1 MTDAHFMREALA
13 EGRKA
18 RTHCTPNPPVGCVIV
33 ADDKIVGRG
42 HTQPPG
48 KNHAEAQALASS
60 DDIDFAQAT
69 VFVTLEPCSFHGR
82 TPSCGKA
89 LAELGVAKVVIALVD
104 PDPRNSG
111 AGIALLRQ
119 AGVAVEIGLSAQQ
132 AFRDLSPFLKEASK
146 ALPLT
151 ARIAGAEH
159 DSTTLPDLHCT
170 AARE

>member
-1 MTDAHFMREALA
+1 MREALA

-18 RTHCTPNPPVGCVIV
+18 RTYCKPNPPVGCVIV
-33 ADDKIVGRG
+33 VNDRLVGRG

-48 KNHAEAQALASS
+48 KKHAEAAALASS
-60 DDIDFAQAT
+60 DDIDFAKAT

-82 TPSCGKA
+82 TPSCAKA
-89 LAELGVAKVVIALVD
+89 LAELGVANVVIALVD

-119 AGVAVEIGLSAQQ
+119 AGVEVEVGLCDQE
-132 AFRDLSPFLKEASK
+132 AFRDLSPYLKEASK

-151 ARIAGAEH
+151 AQIAGALGIY
-159 DSTTLPDLHCT
+159 SSALGRSGAT
-170 AARE
+170 